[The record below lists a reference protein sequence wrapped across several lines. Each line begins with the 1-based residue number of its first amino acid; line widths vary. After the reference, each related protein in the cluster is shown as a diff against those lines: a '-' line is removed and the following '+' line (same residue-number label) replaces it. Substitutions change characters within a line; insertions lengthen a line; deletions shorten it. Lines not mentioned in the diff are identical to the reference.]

1 MSFKVGDKVKLN
13 IPEKEFVEVLRLN
26 KDIENEIMLCHKAP
40 CMTITEIIDYGGV
53 FGDGLH
59 YSVDVDNGKTAW
71 LEEDLVL
78 IEEAKSNE

>member
-1 MSFKVGDKVKLN
+1 MSFKIGDKVKLN
-13 IPEKEFVEVLRLN
+13 IPEKEFAEVLRLN
-26 KDIENEIMLCHKAP
+26 KAIKHEIMLCHKAP

-53 FGDGLH
+53 LDVH

-78 IEEAKSNE
+78 IEEAESNE